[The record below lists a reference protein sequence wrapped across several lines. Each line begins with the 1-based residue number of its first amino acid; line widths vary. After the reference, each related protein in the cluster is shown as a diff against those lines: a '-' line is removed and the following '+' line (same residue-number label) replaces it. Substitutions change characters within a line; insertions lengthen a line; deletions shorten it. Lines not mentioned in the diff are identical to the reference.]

1 LRWFGTALSCRWP
14 WLRWGPESRPWAQI
28 PASDDRDA
36 VELFKAGCF
45 IHLQDGMHAK
55 FWSDASL
62 PKRRS
67 VLDAWTWFIPVAPK
81 KCSQSPSAKRIAQY
95 LQLWDLV
102 AGTTMTVGRQD
113 EAVWRCTKNG
123 KFSVSSAYKL
133 FFITNT
139 QFACAKPIWRS
150 KAPMRCKFFMW
161 LAVHKRCLTAD
172 NLERRGWPTTR
183 NALSASLL
191 AKIVLTSSCTV
202 ALLDR
207 FGAGSRLGLVLPS
220 LYLVLRSR
228 IPNTGG

>member
-1 LRWFGTALSCRWP
+1 MACMPSSGAMLRSQR
-14 WLRWGPESRPWAQI
+14 
-28 PASDDRDA
+28 DDR
-36 VELFKAGCF
+36 C
-45 IHLQDGMHAK
+45 
-55 FWSDASL
+55 
-62 PKRRS
+62 
-67 VLDAWTWFIPVAPK
+67 WTPGHGSHSILLCPRLEHTCRYSFA
-81 KCSQSPSAKRIAQY
+81 QSPSAKGIAQY